1 MQRGLSLSLSL
12 SRSICAWYVC
22 SARERKRKKRES
34 VIQVDDGARL
44 RDGRCIPEWLK
55 GLRVCVLVGILALV
69 EVLCVCVGVCVF
81 SMLFLAQLANVL
93 PPALIISVCRRSLSS

>member
-1 MQRGLSLSLSL
+1 MDAARSLSL

-22 SARERKRKKRES
+22 SARERKRNKMES

-69 EVLCVCVGVCVF
+69 EVLCVCVYVCVCMCF
-81 SMLFLAQLANVL
+81 RCFFLHNWRTCCLL
-93 PPALIISVCRRSLSS
+93 L